1 MLNEIKSLYL
11 GKHILFLFLL
21 CFSSIIVAQTSNW
34 TNVRETNINVANA
47 NPAGVDI
54 FTNRYGNHIIVQESN
69 ILKYYRMDVNGFSNL
84 QDFPKTIE
92 GSAVVSPSI
101 SGDDNNI
108 YIVYGVG
115 NQVRIKRSTNGGLD
129 WSLWTPTFS
138 LSTTVAEW
146 GLESVVSSGKLH
158 VTYNESGV
166 VRYIYRDLT
175 GGGWSP
181 VKEVS
186 NGQTG
191 NIPRITAYKNTQ
203 MDFVYFMYKKF
214 NGVDYDCKWRRY
226 NVANDSWHTP
236 LYTAPIA
243 NDEIDNFVGIRAD
256 NSNVIIYYRWH
267 ESNPSW
273 QYYFRWAILDLYNNW
288 IDYGYADLS
297 IENYRMY
304 STQTFDNKTHT
315 VFYFELL
322 GDEISD
328 IGLWRSYMVD
338 TEYPTDQI
346 YEYLLPQVNSI
357 YHLNLSSSGN
367 EVHVIWKDPF
377 GSSGG
382 NNLRYKFEDQ
392 TPIAPQNLTVI
403 ESENNHPLL
412 SWNANQEPDLSNY
425 QVWKKGGDEGGDWHL
440 KQTTSNTSY
449 EDPDEMVVTGP
460 RQGNEGTAY
469 YYVKAVDLGSNVSGP
484 SNEVNIRVG
493 IEPPSKSV
501 AGEGQEGVIYDY
513 SLSQNFPNPFNPTT
527 SINYQIKEKGFV
539 SLKIFDMLG
548 TEVASLVNESQEAG
562 SYSVEFNAADL
573 PSGMYVY
580 RLSTNNFVDTKKLIL
595 LR

>member
-1 MLNEIKSLYL
+1 MLNEIKSLYW
-11 GKHILFLFLL
+11 GKRILFLLLL

-34 TNVRETNINVANA
+34 TNVKETNINVANA

-69 ILKYYRMDVNGFSNL
+69 ILKYYRMDVNGYSNL

-101 SGDDNNI
+101 SGDANNL
-108 YIVYGVG
+108 YIVYGLG
-115 NQVRIKRSTNGGLD
+115 NQVRIKRSINGGLI
-129 WSLWTPTFS
+129 WSLWTTLNLLTPVPE
-138 LSTTVAEW
+138 L
-146 GLESVVSSGKLH
+146 GLESVISSGKIH
-158 VTYNESGV
+158 ITYLESGV
-166 VRYIYRDLT
+166 VRYKYRSLT
-175 GGGWSP
+175 VGGWSP
-181 VKEVS
+181 TKEVS
-186 NGQTG
+186 NGETG
-191 NIPRITAYKNTQ
+191 NIPRITAYKNAQ

-226 NVANDSWHTP
+226 NAANDSWHTP

-297 IENYRMY
+297 IENDRMY
-304 STQTFDNKTHT
+304 SIQTFDNKTHT
-315 VFYFELL
+315 VFYFERL
-322 GDEISD
+322 GDENSD

-338 TEYPTDQI
+338 TEYPTDQF

-382 NNLRYKFEDQ
+382 NNLRYKFDDQ
-392 TPIAPQNLTVI
+392 TPLEPQNLTVI

-412 SWNANQEPDLSNY
+412 SWNANQEPDLYNY

-440 KQTTSNTSY
+440 KESTTDTY
-449 EDPDEMVVTGP
+449 FEDPDERVVTGP

-469 YYVKAVDLGSNVSGP
+469 YYVKAVDIGSNVSSP

-501 AGEGQEGVIYDY
+501 SADGQEGVIYEY
-513 SLSQNFPNPFNPTT
+513 SLSQNYPNPFNPTT
-527 SINYQIKEKGFV
+527 TINYSIKSAGLV
-539 SLKIFDMLG
+539 LLKVYDMLG
-548 TEVASLVNESQEAG
+548 TE
-562 SYSVEFNAADL
+562 
-573 PSGMYVY
+573 
-580 RLSTNNFVDTKKLIL
+580 L
-595 LR
+595 LH